1 MTRKPRQS
9 RAKITVDT
17 IVEAGFISIATHGVA
32 GTTTRHIAEIAGVSI
47 GSIYEYFSNKDE
59 IYAAM
64 SQHFVNEV
72 LMMIKELTPVIIQIE
87 LEPVIELIFYQFSD
101 LLKKNNERYLTCLR
115 YAGELKYDEYVNQI
129 EQALIE
135 VVMKYMMN
143 NPRYLKLTNITVIA
157 YVCINSG
164 IFNVIRHL
172 ILPNPNITFDQ
183 MVKGLTQMILSYVDA
198 EMAKAG

>member
-1 MTRKPRQS
+1 MRDAEVAGFLRLAQAGQQ
-9 RAKITVDT
+9 RAGGRISPEQDQRAAVVIDAT
-17 IVEAGFISIATHGVA
+17 IVK
-32 GTTTRHIAEIAGVSI
+32 RR
-47 GSIYEYFSNKDE
+47 
-59 IYAAM
+59 
-64 SQHFVNEV
+64 
-72 LMMIKELTPVIIQIE
+72 LM
-87 LEPVIELIFYQFSD
+87 
-101 LLKKNNERYLTCLR
+101 
-115 YAGELKYDEYVNQI
+115 AQI

-172 ILPNPNITFDQ
+172 ILPNPYITFDQ